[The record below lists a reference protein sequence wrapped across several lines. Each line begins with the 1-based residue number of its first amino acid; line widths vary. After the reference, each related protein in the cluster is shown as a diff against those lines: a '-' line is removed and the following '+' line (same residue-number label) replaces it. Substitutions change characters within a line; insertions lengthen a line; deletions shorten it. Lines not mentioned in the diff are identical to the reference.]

1 MEEGFSNGGLMEK
14 SSLRISG
21 YIFSENSFLEATVIV
36 EDGKISSIRRG
47 VDHNAD
53 FKGILV
59 PRPHNAHVHILDVL
73 IKDKTEERDLL
84 KLVAPPNGI
93 KHKMLSSATIRELKD
108 ALRYASMEAEEAGLG
123 LITEFRE
130 LGARGALL
138 GKPTK
143 SFRVLSR
150 PSSIDEAKKLIDIS
164 DGFNISAISDV
175 DIEFAKELARIAR
188 SKGKIFGMHASEIIR
203 EDIDTI
209 LDLNP
214 DFLVHMSSAT
224 EHDLDLVIEEEVP
237 IVICPRSNAYFGVF
251 PNVEYMIK
259 NGARVLI
266 GTDNIMINSMDVF
279 REAEFLFKFSKA
291 IGQNIAA
298 LDIIKM
304 LFRDFKEDWSIKEGT
319 DIKSTILI
327 KDLRGKPEIILIN
340 RTHPA
345 KLHRFI

>member
-1 MEEGFSNGGLMEK
+1 MGKNSW
-14 SSLRISG
+14 RISG
-21 YIFSENSFLEATVIV
+21 YIFSEGSFLEATVIV
-36 EDGKISSIRRG
+36 EGGEIFSIRRG
-47 VDHNAD
+47 IDHNAE

-59 PRPHNAHVHILDVL
+59 PKPHNAHVHIVDAI

-93 KHKMLSSATIRELKD
+93 KHKALSSATVQELKD

-123 LITEFRE
+123 LVTEFRE
-130 LGARGALL
+130 LGAKGALL
-138 GKPTK
+138 GKPSK

-150 PSSIDEAKKLIDIS
+150 PSSIEEAKKLIDIS

-209 LDLNP
+209 LDINP

-224 EHDLDLVIEEEVP
+224 ERDLELVIEEEIP

-251 PNVEYMIK
+251 PKIEYMVK
-259 NGARVLI
+259 KGARVLI

-279 REAEFLFKFSKA
+279 REGEFLFKFSKV
-291 IGQNIAA
+291 IGQNVVAM
-298 LDIIKM
+298 DIIKM
-304 LFRDFKEDWSIKEGT
+304 LFRDFKEDWSIKEGM
-319 DIKSTILI
+319 DIRSTMLI

-340 RTHPA
+340 RTHSA
-345 KLHRFI
+345 KLHKFI